1 MLALAVVAENA
12 LGAAALQQPN
22 TDAQWELI
30 NAYHDGRLWI
40 LVIVIVIVAMLV
52 KQRRKIG

>member
-30 NAYHDGRLWI
+30 NAYHDGRLWFSA
-40 LVIVIVIVAMLV
+40 LVIVIVVMLV
-52 KQRRKIG
+52 QQYKAG